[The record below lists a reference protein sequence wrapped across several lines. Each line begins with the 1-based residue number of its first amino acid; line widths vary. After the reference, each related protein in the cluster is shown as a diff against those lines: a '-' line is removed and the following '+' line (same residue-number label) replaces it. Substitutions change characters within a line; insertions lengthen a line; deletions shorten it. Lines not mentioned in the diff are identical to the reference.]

1 MKNLKAK
8 PFLKWAGGKSQL
20 LPFFEQLDPL
30 ELKTGEI
37 KNYYEPF
44 LGSGAVFFWVAQNYD
59 VDNFYLY
66 DLNDD
71 LIIAYRVV
79 QKDVSR
85 LIEVLQCYDA
95 SYRRLGDFERKE
107 FFYNERVIYNSK
119 RFKADSLYSEEWIK
133 RAASFIFLNR
143 TCYNGLYRLNSKGE
157 FNTPAGEYRNPEI
170 CNRDNLLA
178 VSELLKRAIIKRADF
193 TAVLE
198 DLKSSAFIYFDPPY
212 RPISKTSNFKSYYN
226 NDFSDKDQEKLADL
240 FKELDR
246 CGARV
251 MLSNSDP
258 KNMDPHDDFFDKLY
272 GDFNILRVCAKRS
285 INSKKEGRGYI
296 NEIVVMNYS

>member
-1 MKNLKAK
+1 LKNLKAK

-20 LPFFEQLDPL
+20 LPFFEQLYPL

-107 FFYNERVIYNSK
+107 FFYNERVIYNFK

-157 FNTPAGEYRNPEI
+157 FNTPAGEYRKPEI

>member
-1 MKNLKAK
+1 LKNLKAK
-8 PFLKWAGGKSQL
+8 PILKWAGGKSQL
-20 LPFFEQLDPL
+20 LPFFEQLYPL

>member
-20 LPFFEQLDPL
+20 LPFFEQLYPL

-85 LIEVLQCYDA
+85 LIEVLQYYDA

-198 DLKSSAFIYFDPPY
+198 DLKGSAFIYFDPPY

-246 CGARV
+246 CGAKV

-258 KNMDPHDDFFDKLY
+258 KNIDPHDDFFDKLY